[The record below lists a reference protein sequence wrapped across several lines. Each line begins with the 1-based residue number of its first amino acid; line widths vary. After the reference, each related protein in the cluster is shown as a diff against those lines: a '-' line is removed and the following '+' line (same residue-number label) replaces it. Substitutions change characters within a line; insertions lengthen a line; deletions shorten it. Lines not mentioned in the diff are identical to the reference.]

1 LLSTEGVDA
10 RIRGHDCEKANRG
23 PSMTVYMVFEPP
35 RAGGDPVRRAERM
48 RFVRDRFTWS
58 AFLFAPLWMLRHRL
72 WLALVGYVVAVP
84 AVMPAL
90 WLAGGRAGS
99 LLLALAMIHLLVGI
113 EAATFRR
120 RSLSR
125 RGWRDLGIV
134 IGDDLEAAERR
145 FFDAYAA
152 RAGARGEPVAPVPPA
167 PPPPLRPGPA
177 GDVVGLFPQPG
188 ASPGAGR

>member
-1 LLSTEGVDA
+1 
-10 RIRGHDCEKANRG
+10 
-23 PSMTVYMVFEPP
+23 MTVYMVFEPP
-35 RAGGDPVRRAERM
+35 RAGGDPVRRAERI

-58 AFLFAPLWMLRHRL
+58 AFLFASLWMLRHRL
-72 WLALVGYVVAVP
+72 WLAFVGYLAAVVVVP
-84 AVMPAL
+84 PAL

-99 LLLALAMIHLLVGI
+99 LLLALFMIHLLVGI
-113 EAATFRR
+113 EAATLRR
-120 RSLSR
+120 RSLAR

-145 FFDAYAA
+145 FFDGYAA
-152 RAGARGEPVAPVPPA
+152 RAAARGEPMPPP

-188 ASPGAGR
+188 ANPGASR

>member
-1 LLSTEGVDA
+1 
-10 RIRGHDCEKANRG
+10 
-23 PSMTVYMVFEPP
+23 MTVYMVFEPP
-35 RAGGDPVRRAERM
+35 RAGGDPMQRAERM

-72 WLALVGYVVAVP
+72 WLAFIGYGVAVA

-90 WLAGGRAGS
+90 WLAGGRGGS
-99 LLLALAMIHLLVGI
+99 LFLALFMIHLLVGI

-120 RSLSR
+120 RSLAW

-134 IGDDLEAAERR
+134 IGDDLESAEHR

-152 RAGARGEPVAPVPPA
+152 RAGARGEPVAPSSPPQ
-167 PPPPLRPGPA
+167 PPLRPGAA

-188 ASPGAGR
+188 ANR

>member
-1 LLSTEGVDA
+1 
-10 RIRGHDCEKANRG
+10 
-23 PSMTVYMVFEPP
+23 MTVYMVFEPP
-35 RAGGDPVRRAERM
+35 RAGGDPMRRAERI

-72 WLALVGYVVAVP
+72 WLAFVGYLVALVVVP
-84 AVMPAL
+84 TAL

-99 LLLALAMIHLLVGI
+99 VLLALFMIHLLIGI
-113 EAATFRR
+113 EAASLRR
-120 RSLSR
+120 RSLAR

-134 IGDDLEAAERR
+134 IGDDLEAAEHR
-145 FFDAYAA
+145 FFDGYAA
-152 RAGARGEPVAPVPPA
+152 RTAVRGEPMPPPP
-167 PPPPLRPGPA
+167 PPPPLRAGPA

>member
-1 LLSTEGVDA
+1 
-10 RIRGHDCEKANRG
+10 
-23 PSMTVYMVFEPP
+23 MTVYMVFEPP

-72 WLALVGYVVAVP
+72 WLAFVGYLVALVVVP
-84 AVMPAL
+84 PAL
-90 WLAGGRAGS
+90 WLAGGRSGS
-99 LLLALAMIHLLVGI
+99 LLLALFMIHLLIGI
-113 EAATFRR
+113 EAATLRR
-120 RSLSR
+120 RSLAR

-145 FFDAYAA
+145 FFDAHAVRAA
-152 RAGARGEPVAPVPPA
+152 ERGEPMLPP
-167 PPPPLRPGPA
+167 PPPPLRPDPA

-188 ASPGAGR
+188 ASPGTSR